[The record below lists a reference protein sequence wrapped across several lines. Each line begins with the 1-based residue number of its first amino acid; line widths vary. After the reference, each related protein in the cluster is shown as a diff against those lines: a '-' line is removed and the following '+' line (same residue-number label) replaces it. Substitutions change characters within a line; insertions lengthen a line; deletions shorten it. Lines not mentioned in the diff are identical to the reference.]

1 MPKWR
6 LGSTAAL
13 LSPEVS
19 GIQERD
25 VSFHSLNFG
34 RRKKKKAFWS
44 QFHCSRNNYMTM
56 HSKNSI
62 ILAGYFDWEVWH
74 WQRPPPT
81 ELLMPRS
88 CVDKQSPGATS
99 PARVSSSFSLI
110 RHCWRLCSACF
121 HPLINTARSTSIIY
135 IMQQVHKTKTFK
147 ENWDKTGW
155 FDAIR
160 YLFSQV

>member
-1 MPKWR
+1 MKHAQMKAREHRGFVVTRSEWDSR
-6 LGSTAAL
+6 T
-13 LSPEVS
+13 
-19 GIQERD
+19 RRFF
-25 VSFHSLNFG
+25 SFSQFWKEG
-34 RRKKKKAFWS
+34 KKKKKTFWS

-135 IMQQVHKTKTFK
+135 IKCSRCTKQK
-147 ENWDKTGW
+147 HLKRIEIKLGD
-155 FDAIR
+155 
-160 YLFSQV
+160 LMP